1 MADLIDFN
9 EEELDDDEPGPS
21 STADSTT
28 RPASSESAQTPEP
41 QTPPTSP
48 HTPLSS
54 RVAWQDASPAD
65 VFTSTDDITANDETS
80 QETSLPTHNGSLSSS
95 PMGSSTPPRGSTLPI
110 GCSLTSGST
119 PPLSSAGV
127 GRSSFKSYIRGS
139 ELWGR
144 TEDGAQRS
152 ASFKSYRHPKRTDAP
167 QSDDRTDFSGAV
179 SGDRGP
185 IANRSPESVSSNS
198 TPEIVSSPSPE
209 SDRTDTGGTDSV
221 SQASSSIGS
230 PSRYNF
236 YALQTSK
243 RSIRIKI
250 IPIESN
256 DNPKVLPKNG

>member
-28 RPASSESAQTPEP
+28 RPTSSESAQTPEP
-41 QTPPTSP
+41 QTPPASP

-152 ASFKSYRHPKRTDAP
+152 ASFKSYRHPKRTDSP
-167 QSDDRTDFSGAV
+167 QSDDRTDSLGAV
-179 SGDRGP
+179 SSDRSP
-185 IANRSPESVSSNS
+185 IANRIPQSVSSNRTS
-198 TPEIVSSPSPE
+198 VSSNRTSESVSSPSPE
-209 SDRTDTGGTDSV
+209 SDRTDTGETDSV

-236 YALQTSK
+236 FMHYKLQNDPLESK
-243 RSIRIKI
+243 
-250 IPIESN
+250 
-256 DNPKVLPKNG
+256 